1 MNLRRKVVNRLI
13 RLVFLL
19 APVILLLWRGWG
31 AVQVNRAFVVLNHQ
45 SSVFTADQ
53 DSMILATAEAQLR
66 AALQYLGP
74 ATATQRMLAVVQ
86 RAQGQRAST
95 GLVAS
100 DLLWWGEQKE
110 KAGEW
115 SAAAYLYQWA
125 TDQQPDLGDSWVH
138 LGRAY
143 EAQDLADEA
152 MAAYVVAAAAPTWH
166 TFGPS
171 DAYLALGNLT
181 LVTESGLARD
191 YYEQALHVDQFGD
204 AAAKATTHYQLGELL
219 LLHEANPVAAI
230 PHYQATLTLAPRD
243 HWAQLRLGYAL
254 YWGTGDLSAAVTAIQ
269 RAISVWP
276 DEKYLQWPYFY
287 LGEIY
292 ENAGLA
298 TEAVTAYERVLQLDP
313 AHELAQQRLTVL
325 RSP

>member
-1 MNLRRKVVNRLI
+1 MNRLSC
-13 RLVFLL
+13 LVFLVVT
-19 APVILLLWRGWG
+19 AILLFWRGWG
-31 AVQVNRAFVVLNHQ
+31 AMQVNRAFVTLNHQ
-45 SSVFTADQ
+45 PSVFTVEQ
-53 DSMILATAEAQLR
+53 DPLILATAEAQLSVAR
-66 AALQYLGP
+66 QYLGL
-74 ATATQRMLAVVQ
+74 ATSTQRMLAVVQ

-95 GLVAS
+95 GLTAS

-115 SAAAYLYQWA
+115 PAAAYLYHWA

-143 EAQDLADEA
+143 EAQSLTDEA
-152 MAAYVVAAAAPTWH
+152 MGAYLSAAAAPTWH

-181 LVTESGLARD
+181 IVTETGLAHD
-191 YYEQALHVDQFGD
+191 YYEQALQLDQFGD
-204 AAAKATTHYQLGELL
+204 AAAKAATHYQLGELL
-219 LLHEANPVAAI
+219 LLHEVNPIAAL
-230 PHYQATLTLAPRD
+230 PHYQATLALTPHD
-243 HWAQLRLGYAL
+243 HWAQLRLGYTL
-254 YWGTGDLSAAVTAIQ
+254 YWGTGDLPAAVKTIQKAIQ
-269 RAISVWP
+269 DWP

-298 TEAVTAYERVLQLDP
+298 PEAIAAYERVIEFDP
-313 AHELAQQRLTVL
+313 AHESAQQRLTVL

>member
-1 MNLRRKVVNRLI
+1 MNLKGKAVNRLS

-19 APVILLLWRGWG
+19 APAILLLWRGWG
-31 AVQVNRAFVVLNHQ
+31 AVQVNRAFIILNHQ
-45 SSVFTADQ
+45 PSVFTADQ
-53 DSMILATAEAQLR
+53 DPLILATAETQLS
-66 AALQYLGP
+66 AALEYLGP
-74 ATATQRMLAVVQ
+74 ATATQRMLAVIQ
-86 RAQGQRAST
+86 HAQGQSVST
-95 GLVAS
+95 GLTAS

-115 SAAAYLYQWA
+115 PAAAYLYQWA
-125 TDQQPDLGDSWVH
+125 TYQQPDLGDNWVH

-143 EAQDLADEA
+143 ETQGLTDEA
-152 MAAYVVAAAAPTWH
+152 MGVYLTAAAAPTWH

-181 LVTESGLARD
+181 ILTETGLAHD
-191 YYEQALHVDQFGD
+191 YYEQALELDQFGD

-219 LLHEANPVAAI
+219 LLHEANPIAAI
-230 PHYQATLTLAPRD
+230 PHYQATLALAPHD
-243 HWAQLRLGYAL
+243 HWARLRLGYAL
-254 YWGTGDLSAAVTAIQ
+254 YWGTGDMPAAVITIQQAIQ
-269 RAISVWP
+269 DWP

-298 TEAVTAYERVLQLDP
+298 TEAVVAYERVLQLDP
-313 AHELAQQRLTVL
+313 THESARQRLTVL